1 MTALLRAEL
10 IKLRTTRTFLTLTAA
25 AIGTSLL
32 ITVLVSV
39 LTEPTED
46 SVLTDVF
53 TADTSALFIIVLAV
67 VGITGEW
74 RHHTITS
81 SLLAAPD
88 RLRFLAAKVIAFG
101 TAGLLLSLL
110 ISIAIAVVGL
120 VILNI
125 RDLPVPEAGELLK
138 QIVRNAL
145 VAALLGAFG
154 VGIGALVRNQVV
166 AVVSLLIVAFAVDPA
181 VAALAPEV
189 GRFSPFGGLPAGITD
204 VPPEDAGLPEEMDI
218 LSPGLAVLAMLA
230 WIGSAFAVGAAL
242 LIRRDLD

>member
-10 IKLRTTRTFLTLTAA
+10 LKLRTTRTFLALTAA
-25 AIGTSLL
+25 AVGTSLL
-32 ITVLVSV
+32 ITVLVAL

-46 SVLTDVF
+46 SVLSDVF
-53 TADTSALFIIVLAV
+53 TSDTSSLFIMILAV

-81 SLLAAPD
+81 TLLAAPD
-88 RLRFLAAKVIAFG
+88 RLRFLAAKTVAFAA
-101 TAGLLLSLL
+101 AGLALSLL

-120 VILNI
+120 IILTV
-125 RDLPVPEAGELLK
+125 RDLPIPEAGELIE
-138 QIVRNAL
+138 QIGRNAL

-166 AVVSLLIVAFAVDPA
+166 AVVGLLVVGFAVDPL
-181 VAALAPEV
+181 VGALLPEV
-189 GRFSPFGGLPAGITD
+189 ARFSPFSGLPIGITEVD
-204 VPPEDAGLPEEMDI
+204 PEDAGLPDDVDV
-218 LSPGLAVLAMLA
+218 LSPGLALLGMLA
-230 WIGSAFAVGAAL
+230 WISAAFAAGAGL

>member
-10 IKLRTTRTFLTLTAA
+10 IKLRTTRTFLALTAA

>member
-10 IKLRTTRTFLTLTAA
+10 IKLRTTRTFLALTAA

-218 LSPGLAVLAMLA
+218 LSPGLAVLAMLT